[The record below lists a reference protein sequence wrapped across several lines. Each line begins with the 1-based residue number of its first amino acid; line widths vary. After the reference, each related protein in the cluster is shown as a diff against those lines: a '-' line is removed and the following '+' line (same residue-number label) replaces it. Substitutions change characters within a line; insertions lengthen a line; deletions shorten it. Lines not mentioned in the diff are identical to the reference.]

1 MTDSGTGLRIQVLG
15 PLRVWRGETELKA
28 GPTRQR
34 TVLAV
39 LASRAGH
46 PVTRTELVSA
56 LWGGQPPVTADGS
69 IHTYVSGL
77 RRALEPGRGRGEASG
92 VLSSGP
98 VGYTLLV
105 EPTAIDA
112 LTFERLIARAQKEQP
127 DTAMASLDEALAQW
141 RGEPLSGLP
150 GPFAEDE
157 RTRLDRLRL
166 TALERRAEAMLAMG
180 EHTEVIAELATL
192 TAEFPL
198 HEGFREMQ
206 MIALHRSGQHHEAL
220 AVFREVRATLVA
232 ELGVEPG
239 AALQQLHARLLA
251 RDPGLDYRPTGPQP
265 ALLSVLPTQFAR
277 RFETGAHPAF
287 VGRTAELERLRELID
302 QVCDGRGGS
311 AWLEGVPGIG
321 KTELLARALADVADR
336 GCQIGWA
343 TAAELSSRIPLE
355 VVFTCVGMGGNP
367 GGSWPADRSDNEART
382 SIWGDRDPAAA
393 SVSRLLEL
401 VDELCGRAPLIL
413 VIDDVQWADEAS
425 VLLWQRL
432 TAATRQSPLL
442 LIAAARPV
450 PRPPHLAR
458 LRRAIE
464 DRNGEIINVGLLS
477 TAEAVELQE
486 NLVGAK
492 VGPRLRELVAHA
504 AGNPLYLAELT
515 GTMLREHAVTTIDGV
530 ADLEESVA
538 YNAPYSLMDM
548 IGRHLGAL
556 SAETSET
563 LRWASVLGT
572 EFTATDVAA
581 VTGRSPRDLLAI
593 FEEGL
598 AASQIVDAGTHLAF
612 QHPLFRQAF
621 YDSIPPEARAARHR
635 WAAEAIA
642 GAGAPVSRIAEQMAA
657 TDVAGP
663 WVMGWLAENHDAL
676 SNRAPLIAVD
686 LLLRAFDVC
695 PAEDPR
701 REDIAAAL
709 VKVQFRLGQRPEE
722 LARLLSSTAVDPARA
737 AEMRQLLAAMRY
749 RRGDLAGAVEALSA
763 AVDDPR
769 VPELWR
775 RRHRHLLA
783 NFRRGD
789 LADLDHVEAAG
800 QKAVADADGDEYLTA
815 HALQTLWLTS
825 SVKRD
830 HEVALDHV
838 DNAITVLSD
847 VDSLVDLKLDLLDNR
862 VFTLQNLDR
871 LAEAGG
877 SLNTARRIA
886 DVHGLT
892 NHLQVSAAV
901 HGYWMGKWDDAL
913 VEVDLVAED
922 GPAITFF
929 GLREPPAAA
938 LLLHGV
944 AALICG
950 QRGDTIRA
958 AAELEAIDDYPS
970 TTQAEREAVDFLLFA
985 QSLSFLQHGDTGRAL
1000 EVLDPILNP
1009 EFSPMMLRHQWLP
1022 SIVQLA
1028 LEAGDSDRAMRA
1040 VRICDEEAAKER
1052 VAARAAMAADW
1063 CHGLV
1068 ERDPG
1073 PVLSAATH
1081 YRRVGR
1087 LVELG
1092 KALEDASMLLA
1103 GLDRDEEARTA
1114 FEEMIA
1120 VYTEL
1125 SADWNLRRAEAR
1137 FLGCGATERLS
1148 ADLVTPKSNGK
1159 TLSTLEVKIAR
1170 LVAEGHSNATIADRV
1185 GLSRR
1190 LVQAHVTRVL
1200 DKLGAVSRDGI
1211 PKELQRPSW

>member
-1 MTDSGTGLRIQVLG
+1 MTDSGAGLRIQVLG
-15 PLRVWRGETELKA
+15 SVRVWCGETELEP

-34 TVLAV
+34 AVLAV

-56 LWGGQPPVTADGS
+56 LWGSQPPATAAGS

-77 RRALEPGRGRGEASG
+77 RRALEPGRGRGDASM
-92 VLSSGP
+92 VLSSGTA
-98 VGYTLLV
+98 GYTLLV
-105 EPTAIDA
+105 EPAEVDA
-112 LTFERLIARAQKEQP
+112 LAFERLIARARKEQP
-127 DTAMASLDEALAQW
+127 DMAVASLDEALALW

-150 GPFAEDE
+150 GPFAEEE

-166 TALERRAEAMLAMG
+166 TAFERRAEAMLAMG

-192 TAEFPL
+192 TTEFPL
-198 HEGFREMQ
+198 HEGFREAQ

-239 AALQQLHARLLA
+239 AALQRLHARILA
-251 RDPGLDYRPTGPQP
+251 RDPGLDHQP
-265 ALLSVLPTQFAR
+265 AKPEPDLLSVLPAQVAR

-287 VGRTAELERLRELID
+287 VGRTAELKRLRELID
-302 QVCDGRGGS
+302 QVCEGRGGV

-321 KTELLARALADVADR
+321 KTELLVRALADVFDR
-336 GCQIGWA
+336 GYQVGWA

-355 VVFTCVGMGGNP
+355 VAFTCLGMGEP
-367 GGSWPADRSDNEART
+367 RGGPQPAGRFDEEAPT

-393 SVSRLLEL
+393 SVSRLLAL
-401 VDELCGRAPLIL
+401 VDELCGRAPLVL
-413 VIDDVQWADEAS
+413 VFDDIQWADEAS

-432 TAATRQSPLL
+432 TSATRQSPLL

-458 LRRAIE
+458 LRRAIG
-464 DRNGEIINVGLLS
+464 DRNGEIIDLGLLTS
-477 TAEAVELQE
+477 AEAVELQE
-486 NLVGAK
+486 TLVGAK
-492 VGPRLRELVAHA
+492 VGPRLRELVAHTT
-504 AGNPLYLAELT
+504 GNPLYLAELT
-515 GTMLREHAVTTIDGV
+515 GTMLREHALTTTAGV
-530 ADLEESVA
+530 ADIEESVV
-538 YNAPYSLMDM
+538 YTAPRSLMET
-548 IGRHLGAL
+548 IGRHLGVL
-556 SAETSET
+556 SAKTSET

-581 VTGRSPRDLLAI
+581 VTGRRPLDLLAI

-598 AASQIVDAGTHLAF
+598 AANQIVDAGTHLAF

-621 YDSIPPEARAARHR
+621 YDGIPPDDRAARHR

-642 GAGAPVSRIAEQMAA
+642 GAGAPVSRIAEQLAA

-663 WVMGWLAENHDAL
+663 WVMGWLAENHEAL

-701 REDIAAAL
+701 REVIAAAL

-722 LARLLSSTAVDPARA
+722 LARLLSSTAADPARA
-737 AEMRQLLAAMRY
+737 AEMRQLFAAMRY
-749 RRGDLAGAVEALSA
+749 RRGDPAGAVEALGD
-763 AVDDPR
+763 AVDDPG

-789 LADLDHVEAAG
+789 LADLDRVEAAG
-800 QKAVADADGDEYLTA
+800 RQALVEAGGDEYLTA
-815 HALQTLWLTS
+815 HALQTLWLTA

-830 HEVALDHV
+830 HEAALDHV
-838 DNAITVLSD
+838 DNAITVLST
-847 VDSLVDLKLDLLDNR
+847 VESLVDLKLDLLDNR

-886 DVHGLT
+886 DAHGLA

-901 HGYWMGKWDDAL
+901 HSYWMGKWDDAL

-950 QRGDTIRA
+950 QRGNTVRA

-985 QSLSFLQHGDTGRAL
+985 QSLSVLQRGDTGKAL

-1028 LEAGDSDRAMRA
+1028 LEAGDDDRAMRA

-1052 VAARAAMAADW
+1052 VAARAAVAAGW

-1068 ERDPG
+1068 GRDPG
-1073 PVLSAATH
+1073 LVLSAATH
-1081 YRRVGR
+1081 YRRAGR

-1103 GLDRDEEARTA
+1103 GLNRDEEARTA

-1120 VYTEL
+1120 VYTKL
-1125 SADWNLRRAEAR
+1125 SAEWNLRRAEAR
-1137 FLGCGATERLS
+1137 FARYGTAERL
-1148 ADLVTPKSNGK
+1148 AAELVRPESNGK
-1159 TLSTLEVKIAR
+1159 ALSTLEAEIAR
-1170 LVAEGHSNATIADRV
+1170 LVADGHSNATIADRV

-1190 LVQAHVTRVL
+1190 LVQAHVSRVL
-1200 DKLGAVSRDGI
+1200 DKLDAVSRDGI
-1211 PKELQRPSW
+1211 SKEFQQPS